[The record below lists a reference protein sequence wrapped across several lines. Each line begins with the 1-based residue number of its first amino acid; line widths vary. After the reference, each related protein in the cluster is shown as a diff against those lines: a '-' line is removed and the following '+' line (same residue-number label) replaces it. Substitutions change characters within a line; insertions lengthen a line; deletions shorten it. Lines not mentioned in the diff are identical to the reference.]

1 MEKNILKKHNAI
13 CDAITDY
20 SLTAEKLL
28 NAVYHTFEGL
38 NEELKEKPF
47 EVAIADLKSL
57 IGIRSDG
64 NNDLVFDALKELQIP
79 QSFRN
84 FEYKGREIKY
94 FSGPLLTDL
103 TIWKDNQN
111 FASLTINPKVI
122 EALKIR
128 AGYTPL
134 ELQIVEKF
142 RTKTG
147 YKLYQMWRRYY
158 SLPNHEA
165 PLPLPE
171 EAEPVEK
178 GVIKKGMD
186 ELNAYLGMKYEHAS
200 QLARTIQRGLDE
212 IEKISNEKI
221 LLTVDKRAKEF
232 KFVWLRPVEVKV
244 YVDGSEFSMSFMPR
258 FIVALDSQVINND
271 MKEIKKEAIK
281 LAQYHSLRLDSESL
295 KIIKAK
301 LKEYRKRNSLLV

>member
-1 MEKNILKKHNAI
+1 
-13 CDAITDY
+13 
-20 SLTAEKLL
+20 
-28 NAVYHTFEGL
+28 
-38 NEELKEKPF
+38 
-47 EVAIADLKSL
+47 
-57 IGIRSDG
+57 
-64 NNDLVFDALKELQIP
+64 
-79 QSFRN
+79 
-84 FEYKGREIKY
+84 
-94 FSGPLLTDL
+94 
-103 TIWKDNQN
+103 
-111 FASLTINPKVI
+111 VI

-186 ELNAYLGMKYEHAS
+186 ELNAYLGMKYEHTS

-244 YVDGSEFSMSFMPR
+244 YVDGSEFSMSFLPR
-258 FIVALDSQVINND
+258 FIVALDSQLIDND
-271 MKEIKKEAIK
+271 MKDIKKEAIK
-281 LAQYHSLRLDSESL
+281 LAKYHGVRLDSESL
-295 KIIKAK
+295 KLIKTK